1 MDSESQNLETNPNGQ
16 PGNMEHDDCSV
27 LQSVRVRHRPVLV
40 DPGNWQFME
49 SELRFVLY
57 SGTVF
62 WLLFL
67 LSVAI

>member
-1 MDSESQNLETNPNGQ
+1 MEGESQNLERNPNGQ
-16 PGNMEHDDCSV
+16 FGNMVHDDCTV

-40 DPGNWQFME
+40 DPDNWKFME

-57 SGTVF
+57 SGTVL
-62 WLLFL
+62 WILFL